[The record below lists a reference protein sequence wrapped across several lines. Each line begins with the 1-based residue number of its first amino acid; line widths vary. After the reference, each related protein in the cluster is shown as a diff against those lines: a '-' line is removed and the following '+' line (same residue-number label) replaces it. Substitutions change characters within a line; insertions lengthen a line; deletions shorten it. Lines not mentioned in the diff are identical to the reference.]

1 MSNPNQDG
9 WDWPYIL
16 YVGRVWL
23 HYTDD
28 QVWRLTPRQFDAQL
42 KVHEEILKK
51 THGVTSSSKAT
62 MAPAATGFID
72 QIPGW

>member
-1 MSNPNQDG
+1 MDSSSLDG

-23 HYTDD
+23 MYSE
-28 QVWRLTPRQFDAQL
+28 QEIWRLTPRQFQAQL
-42 KVHEEILKK
+42 KVHEHILKQK
-51 THGVTSSSKAT
+51 YGTGTTQTTGAQD
-62 MAPAATGFID
+62 AATGFVD